1 MKYLEI
7 RDDLFKYDKEY
18 YLVHC
23 ISRDFALGAGIA
35 KEFDKRYSMREK
47 LFLSYRYPKYQSCGN
62 VILIDTVF
70 NLVTKNKYWHKP
82 TLESLT
88 STLYDMKKL
97 CEKNGVSK
105 LAMPKIGCGLDKLN
119 WEDVKQQIM
128 CCFQDTDIEILVCIK
143 E

>member
-1 MKYLEI
+1 MKYSEI
-7 RDDLFKYDKEY
+7 QDDLFKYDKEY

-47 LFLSYRYPKYQSCGN
+47 LFLSYRYPNYQSCGN
-62 VILIDTVF
+62 VVLIDTVF
-70 NLVTKNKYWHKP
+70 NLVTKSKYWHKP

-88 STLYDMKKL
+88 STLYDMKEL
-97 CEKNGVSK
+97 CKKNRISK
-105 LAMPKIGCGLDKLN
+105 LAMPKIGCGLDKLS

-128 CCFQDTDIEILVCIK
+128 HCFQDTDIEILVCIK
-143 E
+143 R

>member
-35 KEFDKRYSMREK
+35 KEFNKRYSMREK
-47 LFLSYRYPKYQSCGN
+47 LFLSYHYPKYQSCGN

-70 NLVTKNKYWHKP
+70 NLVTKNKYWHNP

-128 CCFQDTDIEILVCIK
+128 CCFQNTDIEILVCIK